1 MVFTISPQEAQAMQE
16 DEAQLIGAIAQAAR
30 SVIAL
35 AMLRQPQSAT
45 AQVPETLRIQMGRRL
60 VYGQLNDGT
69 FRNELTPE
77 TLKAVFDAVQRPVAE
92 GVDPGKYRGKIP
104 AIEIRDGDNV
114 LFREERD
121 GTVTVNAIQ
130 FQLEQSTR
138 QQKEPEPLSPAVSP
152 SEPPLDRAKEIAQAA
167 DYLLNPLAEE
177 QPIYDSVAIGDYRI
191 KRGGEHIVTVSRGDT
206 LILVTKDGEVMTD
219 RVTEQDWQA
228 FQRIYERLQPTQAE
242 YQGIGYEEFL
252 NYEYRDI
259 YELWEAL
266 DHMTPQELLMLAT
279 QRFGL
284 YPEGKEVADIEDGL
298 LEQYDVMQDILNA
311 YKLEQED
318 ELQADILQN
327 EDHVTLTADVADAT
341 APQDTLPAIAIA
353 ERETAKLPNGATKQ
367 LLQNTQQNLQQRLEQ
382 SLKRSQNWLGLR
394 PENRRNYRTARA
406 ALELFNRGYERT
418 GERSYLVGDYAV
430 HFKGKNLYVLK
441 DSRGELMRFK
451 AAQFSILGVNWQSV
465 RVLKVSDRLTDFQAK
480 TLQTMQQNQSIIP
493 QSNLDGETAHASK
506 TSRVERTVIQFLQTK
521 ARAKVWDKEGGKF
534 KLEIGAGGFL
544 QITEKQEGRGV
555 VFRRQHGE
563 VMSKLNT
570 QDIAHFDRLAAK
582 MSPKRHQSFSRQQVR
597 TPKRSSGLELA

>member
-60 VYGQLNDGT
+60 VYGRLNDGT

-104 AIEIRDGDNV
+104 AIEIRDGDTV

-138 QQKEPEPLSPAVSP
+138 QEKESEQPSPDVSLP
-152 SEPPLDRAKEIAQAA
+152 EPPLDRAREIAQAA

-177 QPIYDSVAIGDYRI
+177 PIYDSVAIGEYRI

-242 YQGIGYEEFL
+242 YQGIDYEEFL

-266 DHMTPQELLMLAT
+266 DHMTPQELLTLAT

-284 YPEGKEVADIEDGL
+284 YPEGKDVADIEDGL
-298 LEQYDVMQDILNA
+298 LEQYDMMQDILNA
-311 YKLEQED
+311 YKLEQGNEA
-318 ELQADILQN
+318 EIPQN
-327 EDHVTLTADVADAT
+327 EDQVTLTADVADAT

-353 ERETAKLPNGATKQ
+353 ERETAKLPNGAAKQ
-367 LLQNTQQNLQQRLEQ
+367 LLQNTQQNWQQRLEQ
-382 SLKRSQNWLGLR
+382 NLRRSQNWLTSR

-406 ALELFNRGYERT
+406 ALDLYNRGYERT

-430 HFKGKNLYVLK
+430 NFKGKNLYVLK
-441 DSRGELMRFK
+441 DSR
-451 AAQFSILGVNWQSV
+451 SV
-465 RVLKVSDRLTDFQAK
+465 RAERLKR
-480 TLQTMQQNQSIIP
+480 
-493 QSNLDGETAHASK
+493 
-506 TSRVERTVIQFLQTK
+506 
-521 ARAKVWDKEGGKF
+521 
-534 KLEIGAGGFL
+534 
-544 QITEKQEGRGV
+544 
-555 VFRRQHGE
+555 
-563 VMSKLNT
+563 
-570 QDIAHFDRLAAK
+570 
-582 MSPKRHQSFSRQQVR
+582 
-597 TPKRSSGLELA
+597 

>member
-60 VYGQLNDGT
+60 VYGRLNDGT

-77 TLKAVFDAVQRPVAE
+77 TLKAVFDAVQRLVAE

-121 GTVTVNAIQ
+121 GTVTANAIQ
-130 FQLEQSTR
+130 FQLEQSIR
-138 QQKEPEPLSPAVSP
+138 LEKEPELPSPDVSP
-152 SEPPLDRAKEIAQAA
+152 PKPPLERARDIAQAA

-177 QPIYDSVAIGDYRI
+177 QPIYDSVAIGEYRI
-191 KRGGEHIVTVSRGDT
+191 KRGEHIITVSRGDT

-219 RVTEQDWQA
+219 RVTKQDWQA
-228 FQRIYERLQPTQAE
+228 FQRIYERLQPAQAE
-242 YQGIGYEEFL
+242 YQGIGSEEFF

-266 DHMTPQELLMLAT
+266 DHMTPQELLTLAT

-284 YPEGKEVADIEDGL
+284 YPEGKDVADIEDGL

-311 YKLEQED
+311 YKLEQGD
-318 ELQADILQN
+318 ELQTDIPQN
-327 EDHVTLTADVADAT
+327 EDQVILTADVADAN
-341 APQDTLPAIAIA
+341 APQDTLPAIAVA

-382 SLKRSQNWLGLR
+382 SLKRSQNWLSSR

-406 ALELFNRGYERT
+406 ALDLFNRGYERT
-418 GERSYLVGDYAV
+418 GERSYLLGDYTV
-430 HFKGKNLYVLK
+430 SFKGKNLYVLK
-441 DSRGELMRFK
+441 DSKGELMRFRV
-451 AAQFSILGVNWQSV
+451 AQFSVLGVNWQSV

-480 TLQTMQQNQSIIP
+480 TLQTMQQNQAIIP

-563 VMSKLNT
+563 VMSKLNA

-582 MSPKRHQSFSRQQVR
+582 MSPKRQQSFSRQQVR
-597 TPKRSSGLELA
+597 TPKPSPGLELA